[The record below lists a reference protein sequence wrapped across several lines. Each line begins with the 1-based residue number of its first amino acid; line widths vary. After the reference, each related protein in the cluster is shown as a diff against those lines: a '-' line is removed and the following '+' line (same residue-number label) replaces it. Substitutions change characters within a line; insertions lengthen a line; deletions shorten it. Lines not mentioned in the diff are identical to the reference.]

1 MNYKYYILTVR
12 AGKTLSETNA
22 MIETELNKWGDAGW
36 RLVNIIPTNQIV
48 GTMMNG
54 SPKVETNYQ
63 VFLEKP
69 ETKTN

>member
-1 MNYKYYILTVR
+1 
-12 AGKTLSETNA
+12 